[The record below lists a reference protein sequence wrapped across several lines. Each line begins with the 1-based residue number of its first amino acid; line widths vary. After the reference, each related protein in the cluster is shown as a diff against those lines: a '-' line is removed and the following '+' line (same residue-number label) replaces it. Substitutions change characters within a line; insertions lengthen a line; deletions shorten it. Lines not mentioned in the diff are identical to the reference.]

1 MFLGNPS
8 SPFFTAP
15 SCSNQTEIG
24 VDCNITT
31 NLCEMQKPCQNNGN
45 CSNNNTAHYGYI
57 CSCPSGFNG
66 TRCELD
72 IRPCK
77 PNTCWNNGNLYFL
90 DINKY
95 QNLFIYSGI
104 CNETSNTTFNC
115 SCQPGWM
122 GLHCQT
128 KINYCEQ
135 VKCLNKGVCRPL
147 LLNFTCECLGTSY
160 SGRYCEITSRQTF
173 IYQVI
178 SKSFGYLA
186 ILILVCTA
194 SFIVVMDILK
204 YCFGID
210 PTKHEL
216 EKYRRRKM
224 AKRMKHRPVIQRF
237 VYVNQPPP
245 STTITDESNQNIQE
259 TSI

>member
-1 MFLGNPS
+1 MVLVLATTHYLLVILVNVNLVSMVPTVKSIFDHVNQILVGTMVISIYVHVIKYIFKNIFVYCLG
-8 SPFFTAP
+8 
-15 SCSNQTEIG
+15 
-24 VDCNITT
+24 V
-31 NLCEMQKPCQNNGN
+31 
-45 CSNNNTAHYGYI
+45 
-57 CSCPSGFNG
+57 
-66 TRCELD
+66 
-72 IRPCK
+72 
-77 PNTCWNNGNLYFL
+77 
-90 DINKY
+90 
-95 QNLFIYSGI
+95 

-186 ILILVCTA
+186 IFILVCTV
-194 SFIVVMDILK
+194 SFFVIMDILK

-216 EKYRRRKM
+216 EKYRRKKM
-224 AKRMKHRPVIQRF
+224 AKKMAKKIKHRPVIQRF
-237 VYVNQPPP
+237 IYVNPPP
-245 STTITDESNQNIQE
+245 PTGEPISTIQQ
-259 TSI
+259 TNV